1 MQVVRSDVVHPS
13 SPEESGA
20 DVRMR
25 MLLSTLADAAHH
37 IHAQIPAIDPTG
49 ADDGIGY
56 SIQWGEVDT
65 CSKDMPPQPFD
76 VENSIMTL
84 GTELNLAHH
93 KVGLLVSVVKQLQSS
108 TVQLQ
113 DDLVSVQVRLLLL
126 RFVGF
131 D

>member
-1 MQVVRSDVVHPS
+1 
-13 SPEESGA
+13 
-20 DVRMR
+20 
-25 MLLSTLADAAHH
+25 
-37 IHAQIPAIDPTG
+37 
-49 ADDGIGY
+49 
-56 SIQWGEVDT
+56 
-65 CSKDMPPQPFD
+65 
-76 VENSIMTL
+76 MTL